1 MVHLNNKK
9 NLLEQQSLEDKKKKH
24 KSKTSSKDN
33 SNTQSLEDKK
43 KKHKSKKP
51 STDNTTIPSPQ
62 TSDNTDKVNQ
72 TSNVELTPK
81 TDPTFTIWLQWSGS
95 PQEFN
100 QPEFVKAIQTA
111 YDNKDK
117 RQDVY

>member
-1 MVHLNNKK
+1 MINLFEQTEEEEEEELALARARARAKGKTKK
-9 NLLEQQSLEDKKKKH
+9 QDG
-24 KSKTSSKDN
+24 D
-33 SNTQSLEDKK
+33 
-43 KKHKSKKP
+43 

>member
-1 MVHLNNKK
+1 MNILIEQSKDSKK
-9 NLLEQQSLEDKKKKH
+9 LESPEEKKKRRKRQ
-24 KSKTSSKDN
+24 KQKIEAEAKA
-33 SNTQSLEDKK
+33 KK
-43 KKHKSKKP
+43 QGGD

-62 TSDNTDKVNQ
+62 TSDDSNKVNQ

-100 QPEFVKAIQTA
+100 QPKFVKAIQTA
-111 YDNKDK
+111 YDNKDTK
-117 RQDVY
+117 QDVY